1 MAAQV
6 SLISSL
12 RSRLCVDR
20 VGGCSHAEFNSPLS
34 NNQEVS
40 AFGSLD
46 ESNTAD
52 NWQVVLDEKDGLWT
66 REQSVR
72 LKHVDTGNYLFA
84 TGQHQFGHPI
94 EGQREVAA
102 GRKSNAPQYQWTAME
117 GLYVKERSTKK

>member
-1 MAAQV
+1 MFLPV
-6 SLISSL
+6 VHKHTHTNI
-12 RSRLCVDR
+12 CTH
-20 VGGCSHAEFNSPLS
+20 SHAEFRSPLS

-40 AFGSLD
+40 AFGSLK

-66 REQSVR
+66 REKPVR
-72 LKHVDTGNYLFA
+72 LKHVDTGMFLFA

-102 GRKSNAPQYQWTAME
+102 GAQSNTPQHRWTAME
-117 GLYVKERSTKK
+117 GLYVKERKVKK